1 MNCLSRPLLCAGLAL
16 SLPLALTP
24 VALAQSERA
33 TELANLPFE
42 QNRPTEQTAQ
52 QLMEELTFQ
61 RATQTYLW
69 ALPLLNTMG
78 MRDGAAEAF
87 GTGYNVMPIWTERLD
102 ARTLI
107 TTPNSDLIYGM
118 VFADLGE
125 SGPLVFEAPPKLQ
138 GILLDAWA
146 TPDSGRWRR
155 ILR

>member
-1 MNCLSRPLLCAGLAL
+1 MKCRSRPLLCAGLAL
-16 SLPLALTP
+16 TLPLALTP
-24 VALAQSERA
+24 VALAQAERA

-87 GTGYNVMPIWTERLD
+87 AILHLYAPAEPALD
-102 ARTLI
+102 GSWKPGDIEKA
-107 TTPNSDLIYGM
+107 
-118 VFADLGE
+118 
-125 SGPLVFEAPPKLQ
+125 Q
-138 GILLDAWA
+138 
-146 TPDSGRWRR
+146 
-155 ILR
+155 